1 MLLKVIKM
9 CDSIFFLL
17 SQKKKPFAD
26 IQGILVGKKIH
37 RNKNLHYRK
46 NTYLIVGSLFLQGSF
61 DQLNEKMLIDVIKRI

>member
-17 SQKKKPFAD
+17 SKKTLCRHTRK
-26 IQGILVGKKIH
+26 IRKKIH
-37 RNKNLHYRK
+37 SNKNLHYRK
-46 NTYLIVGSLFLQGSF
+46 NTYMIVGRLFLQGSF